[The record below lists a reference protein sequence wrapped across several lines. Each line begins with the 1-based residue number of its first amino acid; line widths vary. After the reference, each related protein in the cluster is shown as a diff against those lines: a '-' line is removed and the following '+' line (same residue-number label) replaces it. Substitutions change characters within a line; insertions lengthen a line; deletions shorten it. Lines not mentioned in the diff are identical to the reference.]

1 MRLSMKQ
8 LYTNKGQ
15 RRPLLQDDNVKPV
28 KDGKM
33 SRYQEELDKT
43 NNRPMNNTSGYPC
56 SKKESGNKNHII
68 YIC

>member
-1 MRLSMKQ
+1 M
-8 LYTNKGQ
+8 
-15 RRPLLQDDNVKPV
+15 QDDNVKPV

-56 SKKESGNKNHII
+56 SKKESGDKNHII